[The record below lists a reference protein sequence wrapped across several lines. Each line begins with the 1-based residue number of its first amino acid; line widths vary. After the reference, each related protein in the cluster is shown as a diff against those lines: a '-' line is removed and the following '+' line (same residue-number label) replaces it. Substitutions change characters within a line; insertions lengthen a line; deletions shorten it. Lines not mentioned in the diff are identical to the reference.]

1 MVPNSTFER
10 QLFQVYLKA
19 QLIQS
24 SLFVFIFRCQDLTD
38 IRCSLLK
45 AAQTIADLGDAGA
58 SSPVVR
64 ISDLSTA
71 CKVYYEQAQYG
82 FVSQSRLTH

>member
-1 MVPNSTFER
+1 MVPNSTIQR

-19 QLIQS
+19 QGIQS
-24 SLFVFIFRCQDLTD
+24 SLLVFIFRCQDLTD

-58 SSPVVR
+58 SSPR
-64 ISDLSTA
+64 SPYL
-71 CKVYYEQAQYG
+71 
-82 FVSQSRLTH
+82 